1 MKKSY
6 HSIVV
11 PIEEAAA
18 TRASEVFL
26 TGTPAAACGDAPPV
40 GEFVAVKTTPVFSVS
55 PGCEPAALTDF
66 SDAFT
71 STEKKLCEASH
82 TRYTRKWMPG
92 DLGHIICSAA
102 THCAPARKNALAD
115 LAYNDARVA
124 AFASCVSEELEEML
138 TTLARER
145 SGSVYDATTVAFG
158 RAAFRWA
165 GVPVSTGEADRR
177 AHQMSRLLDTVGRP
191 ATNPLAWVERARL
204 DRWATGL
211 IRGARDRARGGHARV
226 APDSVLA
233 AIADLR
239 DENGALVS
247 DHTAAVELQNLT
259 RPTVAVARFAAFTA
273 VASVEHPDWAQ
284 RIREATTAAG
294 RLTDIPET
302 VAFAQEVRRVYPFVP
317 MLPALAA
324 VDTEIGGCPVHRGQ
338 RVFLDIL
345 GTNTD
350 PNHWDD
356 AGTFDPERFLDV
368 ADAEELAAFI
378 PQGGAG
384 VRSGH
389 RCPGEKIAVTALSA
403 TVAALCRPGVEISDD
418 ADDLTFPWTR
428 MLTLPATGVRLRYR
442 ATATT

>member
-1 MKKSY
+1 MMSNRPGARLLDQTAEFLRSGY
-6 HSIVV
+6 LFASRVRRAAGLEPDSDSPV
-11 PIEEAAA
+11 PIRLLGRSSLLVRGEEGVRFFYDTDLFRRDGAM
-18 TRASEVFL
+18 
-26 TGTPAAACGDAPPV
+26 PAFIRGPLFGAGAVHGLDGDA
-40 GEFVAVKTTPVFSVS
+40 
-55 PGCEPAALTDF
+55 
-66 SDAFT
+66 
-71 STEKKLCEASH
+71 H
-82 TRYTRKWMPG
+82 R
-92 DLGHIICSAA
+92 
-102 THCAPARKNALAD
+102 ARKNALAD
-115 LAYNDARVA
+115 LAYDDSRVA
-124 AFASCVSEELEEML
+124 AFATCVSEELEEML
-138 TTLARER
+138 TTLSRQR

-165 GVPVSTGEADRR
+165 GVPVSTAEADRR
-177 AHQMSRLLDTVGRP
+177 AHQMSRLLDTFGRP

-211 IRGARDRARGGHARV
+211 IRGARDGARDGHTRV
-226 APDSVLA
+226 AADSVLT

-259 RPTVAVARFAAFTA
+259 RPTVAVARFAAFAA
-273 VASVEHPDWAQ
+273 VALVDHPDWAR

-294 RLTDIPET
+294 RLTDIPEA

-428 MLTLPATGVRLRYR
+428 MLTRPATGVRLRYR

>member
-1 MKKSY
+1 
-6 HSIVV
+6 
-11 PIEEAAA
+11 
-18 TRASEVFL
+18 
-26 TGTPAAACGDAPPV
+26 
-40 GEFVAVKTTPVFSVS
+40 
-55 PGCEPAALTDF
+55 
-66 SDAFT
+66 
-71 STEKKLCEASH
+71 
-82 TRYTRKWMPG
+82 
-92 DLGHIICSAA
+92 
-102 THCAPARKNALAD
+102 
-115 LAYNDARVA
+115 
-124 AFASCVSEELEEML
+124 ML

-211 IRGARDRARGGHARV
+211 IRGARARNRGGHARV
-226 APDSVLA
+226 AADSVLA

-259 RPTVAVARFAAFTA
+259 RPTVAVARFAAFAA

-294 RLTDIPET
+294 RLTDIPEA

-350 PNHWDD
+350 PNHRDD
-356 AGTFDPERFLDV
+356 AGTTP
-368 ADAEELAAFI
+368 
-378 PQGGAG
+378 G
-384 VRSGH
+384 RSI
-389 RCPGEKIAVTALSA
+389 RSA
-403 TVAALCRPGVEISDD
+403 SST
-418 ADDLTFPWTR
+418 
-428 MLTLPATGVRLRYR
+428 
-442 ATATT
+442 